1 MSGTRLRKMTP
12 ADAEAVAALLRLCPE
27 AAQWT
32 PANDASLEACVA
44 EQDGRI
50 EAVAVWQEL
59 PGGEA
64 ELLNLAV
71 HPEARRRGLGRALLA
86 LLAGRKVW
94 LEVRE
99 SNQAAIRFYESQG
112 FRVYGRRRQYYRR
125 PVEDAVLMVR
135 EAES

>member
-1 MSGTRLRKMTP
+1 MSGIRLRKMTP
-12 ADAEAVAALLRLCPE
+12 GDAEAVAALLRLCPE

-32 PANDASLEACVA
+32 PASDAHLEAYVA
-44 EQDGRI
+44 EQEGRI
-50 EAVAVWQEL
+50 DAVALWQEL

-71 HPEARRRGLGRALLA
+71 RPEARRRGLGRALLA

-112 FRVYGRRRQYYRR
+112 FRVYGRRRQYYRQ
-125 PVEDAVLMVR
+125 PVEDAVLMMR